1 MRTILFALFG
11 LLVLASP
18 VFAKAPIIDY
28 KTRFI
33 PTISEHGMVVAAE
46 KLASEVGVDI
56 LERGGNVVDAAVA
69 TGFALAVTYPRA
81 GNLAGGGFMLVHLA
95 AENKQV
101 VIDYRELAPLAAQR
115 DMYLDAKGE
124 VDRMRSF
131 ASHQAAGVPGTVAG
145 LAYTLEKYGT
155 MSLKEVLKPA
165 IKLARKGF
173 PISYALAF
181 EISGRA
187 NYLPWHDSARALFFK
202 PDGGDYAVGEQFK
215 QPELAWT
222 LRQIARHGADA
233 FYTGAIADKIIADM
247 EANDGLITKEDLAQY
262 KVVERTP
269 VRGTYRDYEIV
280 ATPAPS
286 SGGVHIIQMLN
297 ILEGYDLTKLGHNSA
312 AYLHRLTEAMK
323 LAYADR
329 SKYLGDP
336 DFSKVPVTQLI
347 DKKYAAQLRKSININ
362 KARAAAE
369 IAPGLDVPYES
380 NDTTHYSVMDKDG
393 NVASNT
399 YTLNFSFG
407 SGIAVPGTGMLLNN
421 EMADFSAK
429 PGAVNPF
436 GLVGGEANH
445 IEPRKRPLSSMTP
458 TLVLKDGKAWLT
470 TGSPGGSTII
480 TTVLQ
485 LLLNA
490 MDFDMNVASA
500 AAAARIHS
508 QWLPEKVTIESGISP
523 DTVLLLEDMGHNAVK
538 SDRTLGRTQSIMH
551 ENGLLYGATDTRRPG
566 GWVAGY

>member
-1 MRTILFALFG
+1 MRIIFFALLSFFV
-11 LLVLASP
+11 LVPAAS
-18 VFAKAPIIDY
+18 AKSPIINY

-33 PTISEHGMVVAAE
+33 PTISENGMVVAAE

-95 AENKQV
+95 RENKQI
-101 VIDYRELAPLAAQR
+101 VIDYRESAPLAAKR

-145 LAYTLEKYGT
+145 LVYALEKYGT

-165 IKLARKGF
+165 IKLAHKGF
-173 PISYALAF
+173 PVSYALAF

-187 NYLPWHDSARALFFK
+187 NYLPWHESSRPLFFK
-202 PDGGDYAVGEQFK
+202 PDGSAYAAGEHFT

-222 LRQIARHGADA
+222 LRQIAKKGAHA
-233 FYTGAIADKIIADM
+233 FYKGTIAEKIIADM
-247 EANDGLITKEDLAQY
+247 EANNGLITREDLAGY

-269 VRGTYRDYEIV
+269 VRGSYRDYEIV

-286 SGGVHIIQMLN
+286 SGGLNIIQILN
-297 ILEGYDLTKLGHNSA
+297 ILEGYDLASLGHNSA
-312 AYLHRLTEAMK
+312 AYLHRLTESMK

-336 DFSKVPVTQLI
+336 DFSKVPVAQLL
-347 DKKYAAQLRKSININ
+347 DKKYAAHLRKSIDID
-362 KARAAAE
+362 KARPAAE

-380 NDTTHYSVMDKDG
+380 TDTTHYSIMDKDG

-429 PGAVNPF
+429 PGAANPF
-436 GLVGGEANH
+436 GLVGGAANE
-445 IEPRKRPLSSMTP
+445 IEPGKRPLSSMTP

-470 TGSPGGSTII
+470 TGSPGGSRII

-508 QWLPEKVTIESGISP
+508 QWLPDKVIVESGVSP
-523 DTVLLLEDMGHNAVK
+523 DTVKLLEGMGHGAVRG
-538 SDRTLGRTQSIMH
+538 DRTLGRTQSIMLQD
-551 ENGLLYGATDTRRPG
+551 GLLYGATDTRRPG
-566 GWVAGY
+566 GSVAGY

>member
-1 MRTILFALFG
+1 MKKV
-11 LLVLASP
+11 LLVLSGIFILASAAY
-18 VFAKAPIIDY
+18 AKSPIIDY

-33 PTISEHGMVVAAE
+33 PIISEHGMVVASE

-81 GNLAGGGFMLVHLA
+81 GNLAGGGFMLLHLA
-95 AENKQV
+95 EEKKQI
-101 VIDYRELAPLAAQR
+101 VIDYRELAPLAAKR

-131 ASHQAAGVPGTVAG
+131 ASHQAAAVPGTVAG
-145 LAYTLEKYGT
+145 LVYALEKYGT
-155 MSLKEVLKPA
+155 MSLKEVLKSA
-165 IKLARKGF
+165 IKLAHQGF
-173 PISYALAF
+173 LVSYALAF

-187 NYLPWHDSARALFFK
+187 NYLPWHESARPLFFK
-202 PDGGDYAVGEQFK
+202 PDGSAYAAGERFK

-233 FYTGAIADKIIADM
+233 FYKGAIAEKIIADM
-247 EANDGLITKEDLAQY
+247 EANDGLITKQDLAQY

-269 VRGTYRDYEIV
+269 VRGTYRGYEIV

-286 SGGVHIIQMLN
+286 SGGLHIIQMLN
-297 ILEGYDLTKLGHNSA
+297 ILEGYDLASLGHNSA

-336 DFSKVPVTQLI
+336 DFSKVPVAQLT
-347 DKKYAAQLRKSININ
+347 DKKYAAHLRKSIDVN
-362 KARAAAE
+362 KARPAAE
-369 IAPGLDVPYES
+369 IAPGLDVPFES
-380 NDTTHYSVMDKDG
+380 NDTTHYSIMDKDG

-429 PGAVNPF
+429 PGAANPF
-436 GLVGGEANH
+436 GLVGGAANE

-470 TGSPGGSTII
+470 TGSPGGSRII

-485 LLLNA
+485 LLLNV

-508 QWLPEKVTIESGISP
+508 QWLPEKVIIESGISP
-523 DTVLLLEDMGHNAVK
+523 DTVRLLEGMGHNAA
-538 SDRTLGRTQSIMH
+538 RG
-551 ENGLLYGATDTRRPG
+551 
-566 GWVAGY
+566 